1 MDYTKSYAKR
11 GVSVGKNDP
20 IGVFDSGVGGLTV
33 VKSLIEILPQ
43 ENFIY
48 FGDTAHVPYG
58 NKTKE
63 QLFSYAYNITDFLIS
78 NKVKAVIVACGTHSS
93 VTLPKLRDEY
103 SLPMLGVVKPGAWTA
118 SNVTRNGKI
127 GIVATKATVNSQAY
141 TKAIEEINSD
151 YEVFAMACPR
161 FVPLVEGGVLEG
173 YEVKQAVKEYI
184 GPLLIEGIDTLVLGC
199 THYPFLSTA
208 IKEYVGSNVTLVD
221 PSFATIIE
229 LKDILAENNLLN
241 DSGRKPEQIFYVSGN
256 DDSFYNVGN
265 LLLNNII
272 KKVEKVNLD

>member
-1 MDYTKSYAKR
+1 MDYTKSSTKR

-33 VKSLIEILPQ
+33 IKSLIEILPQ

-78 NKVKAVIVACGTHSS
+78 NKVKAIVVACGTHSS
-93 VTLPKLRDEY
+93 VTLPRLIGEY
-103 SLPMLGVVKPGAWTA
+103 SLPMLGVVKPGAWAA

-127 GIVATKATVNSQAY
+127 GIVATKATVDSQAY
-141 TKAIEEINSD
+141 TKEIENINSD

-161 FVPLVEGGVLEG
+161 FVPLVEGGLLEG
-173 YEVKQAVKEYI
+173 DEVKEAVNDYI
-184 GPLLIEGIDTLVLGC
+184 SHLLAKDIDTLVLGC
-199 THYPFLSTA
+199 THYPFLSKA
-208 IKEYVGSNVTLVD
+208 IKEYVGDNVTLVD

-229 LKDILAENNLLN
+229 LKKILAENNLLN
-241 DSGRKPEQIFYVSGN
+241 DSDNKPEQVFYVSGN